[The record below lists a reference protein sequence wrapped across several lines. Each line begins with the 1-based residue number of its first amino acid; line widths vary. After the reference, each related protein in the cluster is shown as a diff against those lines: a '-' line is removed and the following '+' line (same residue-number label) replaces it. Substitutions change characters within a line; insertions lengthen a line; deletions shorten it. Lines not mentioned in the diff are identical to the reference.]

1 MCFMKKKFLGF
12 ITFALVFSIGTY
24 ALVSFNNQ
32 AKVSELQLANI
43 EALSDSEGAAI
54 KKLCSTHCKNRNGF
68 VCILTTSSGIKI
80 NCDEMVPWTN

>member
-54 KKLCSTHCKNRNGF
+54 KNYVALIARIETDLFAFLLHH
-68 VCILTTSSGIKI
+68 LA
-80 NCDEMVPWTN
+80 